1 MNMSKE
7 SKNETNP
14 NTNYKGGL
22 YKETRV
28 KKMHQMPVLIFHSV
42 HCFTNTNSHTKLAV
56 YVKCSQTEQN
66 RRESD
71 KIQNS
76 YPLVIN

>member
-28 KKMHQMPVLIFHSV
+28 KKKAPNARINFSLRTLFYEYKFSYEASSV
-42 HCFTNTNSHTKLAV
+42 C
-56 YVKCSQTEQN
+56 
-66 RRESD
+66 
-71 KIQNS
+71 
-76 YPLVIN
+76 